1 MNEGEGVINRLS
13 QDSNLENLTK
23 KKKLCQPGTIRVSKL
38 QLSGYI
44 YSFED
49 NTF

>member
-1 MNEGEGVINRLS
+1 MNEGFGGDKSIKLGFIFRKLN
-13 QDSNLENLTK
+13 K